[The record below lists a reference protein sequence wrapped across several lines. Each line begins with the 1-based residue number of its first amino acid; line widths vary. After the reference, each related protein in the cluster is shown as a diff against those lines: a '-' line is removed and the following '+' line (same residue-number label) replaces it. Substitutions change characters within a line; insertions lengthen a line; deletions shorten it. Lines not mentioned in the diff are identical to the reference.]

1 MDKKRKRR
9 RYAGLVT
16 LSPVGIVSV
25 PSHFR
30 GAAAPV
36 PLNGVLRLKLGRRQ
50 STALQWNN
58 G

>member
-1 MDKKRKRR
+1 MEKKRKRR

-16 LSPVGIVSV
+16 PSPGGMVSV

-30 GAAAPV
+30 SAGAPV
-36 PLNGVLRLKLGRRQ
+36 PLNDPLRLKLGRRQ
-50 STALQWNN
+50 STALQQND

>member
-16 LSPVGIVSV
+16 LSPGGIVSV

-36 PLNGVLRLKLGRRQ
+36 PLNGALRLKLGRRR
-50 STALQWNN
+50 SSALQWND

>member
-36 PLNGVLRLKLGRRQ
+36 PLNGVLRLKLGRRR
-50 STALQWNN
+50 SSALQWND